1 MTPRGGKVTWD
12 EVAMALLAM
21 AAIILS
27 FIEEC

>member
-12 EVAMALLAM
+12 EVAMALLAI
-21 AAIILS
+21 AAVALL